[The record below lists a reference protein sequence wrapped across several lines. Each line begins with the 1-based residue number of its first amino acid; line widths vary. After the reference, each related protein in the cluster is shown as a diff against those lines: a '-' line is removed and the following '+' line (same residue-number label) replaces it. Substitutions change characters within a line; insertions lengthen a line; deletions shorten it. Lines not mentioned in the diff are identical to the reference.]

1 MATFGLSVHCQLG
14 GKILF
19 DRICS
24 VPVHSTLGQKYEDN
38 IKNVEV
44 AECVRLKKI
53 KVGETK
59 AGTAT
64 GSEIAETEVVATLTD
79 LGLRF
84 VYFICERESDAAAD
98 VEITGA
104 KQSVNPCCP
113 IVQWLCTRRKKKKK
127 KSFPDRPT
135 QF

>member
-1 MATFGLSVHCQLG
+1 MATFGLSLHCQLG
-14 GKILF
+14 GKVLF

-24 VPVHSTLGQKYEDN
+24 VPVHSTLGQIYKDN
-38 IKNVEV
+38 IENVEV
-44 AECVRLKKI
+44 AEGVRLRKI

-64 GSEIAETEVVATLTD
+64 GSEIAE
-79 LGLRF
+79 
-84 VYFICERESDAAAD
+84 
-98 VEITGA
+98 
-104 KQSVNPCCP
+104 K
-113 IVQWLCTRRKKKKK
+113 KKKKK